1 MNPIE
6 GTYVQQSLHSLELL
20 QQKNR
25 FAQTLSTLE
34 DNQVNLKLILKIP
47 RSIIAEIAQLS
58 K

>member
-1 MNPIE
+1 MNPNE
-6 GTYVQQSLHSLELL
+6 GMYISAFLHSMELL

-47 RSIIAEIAQLS
+47 RSIIAQIAQLS